1 MNEIDLR
8 HGDCLDLMWDIPEK
22 SIDMI
27 LCDLPYGI
35 TRNKWDSVLP
45 FPSLWANYQRIIS
58 DHGAIV
64 LFGSGMFTALCMC
77 SNPIMWRYNL
87 IWEKTE
93 PTGFL
98 NAKKM
103 PLRSHEDIMVFY
115 KNLPTYNPQKTT
127 GHALKISRAEH
138 KANCRKSSNYGDHAL
153 KDYES
158 TERFPKS
165 VIKFKTDKQKAAL
178 HPTQKPV
185 ALMEYLVKTYTNP
198 GDIVLDN
205 CMGSGSTGIACI
217 NAGRR
222 FIGMEIDGD
231 YFDIASKRIE
241 EAEQTLKGAQHE
253 E

>member
-8 HGDCLDLMWDIPEK
+8 QGNCLDLMWDIPGK

-87 IWEKTE
+87 IWEKTG

-115 KNLPTYNPQKTT
+115 KKLPTYNPQKTT

-165 VIKFKTDKQKAAL
+165 VIKLKTDKQKAAL

-217 NAGRR
+217 NTGRR

-241 EAEQTLKGAQHE
+241 EAEQALKGAQHE